1 MFFNEPMCLDNK
13 FELITAKKVNCF
25 AEQNDKPESLKRV
38 EKITNKTVQ
47 FYNVDIRNK
56 SALSK
61 IFDQHKIDCVMH
73 FAALKAVGES
83 CKIPLTY
90 YQNNITGSS
99 SLFEV
104 MNDYSVKKLVFS
116 SSATGC
122 TNPYGKTK
130 YFVEEIL
137 KDLCSSDNDWSVI
150 LLRYFNPVGAHESG
164 LMGED
169 PSGIPNNLMPF
180 ISQVAVGRR
189 DKVQVFGSDYP
200 TSDGTGVRDY
210 IHICDLAVGHVKS
223 LDKLL
228 TSHSM
233 VAFEKASARKYTRSR
248 CRRDG
253 DIAASYA
260 DAKLA
265 NCELGWKAEKD
276 LLAMCADTWR
286 WQSMNPH
293 GFQSTN

>member
-1 MFFNEPMCLDNK
+1 
-13 FELITAKKVNCF
+13 
-25 AEQNDKPESLKRV
+25 
-38 EKITNKTVQ
+38 
-47 FYNVDIRNK
+47 
-56 SALSK
+56 
-61 IFDQHKIDCVMH
+61 MH

-90 YQNNITGSS
+90 CQNNITGSS

-104 MNDYSVKKLVFS
+104 MNDYSAKKLVFS
-116 SSATGC
+116 SSATVYGTPQFLSITEEHPTGQGC

-200 TSDGTGVRDY
+200 TSDGTGTGQGYSV
-210 IHICDLAVGHVKS
+210 
-223 LDKLL
+223 LDVIKD
-228 TSHSM
+228 
-233 VAFEKASARKYTRSR
+233 FEKASDKKIHYEVVS
-248 CRRDG
+248 RRDG

-276 LLAMCADTWR
+276 LFAMCADTWR